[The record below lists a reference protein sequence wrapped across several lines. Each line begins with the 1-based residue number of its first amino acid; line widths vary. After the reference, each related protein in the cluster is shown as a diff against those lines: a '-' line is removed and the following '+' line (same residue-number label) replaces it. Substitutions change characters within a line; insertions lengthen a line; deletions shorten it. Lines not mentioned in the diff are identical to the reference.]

1 MICAMPHTCTI
12 QRRYQKQRLSYAS
25 GTAAFHTGA
34 TVSGGVSGATAVIDR
49 IVGTAVS
56 GYLVVKTVTGTFN
69 GTETLTETVGA
80 TPHGSATMNAAQVA
94 YKNDSGEYEY
104 YWTDDQTV
112 VPARFYTMRSRVT
125 VLTPGQFPGM
135 TPYVMLYSTAT
146 IDHLN
151 YRIKSTTPGFLP
163 ASGIYQIL
171 SVKAPYNSMAL
182 DHYTLEL
189 KELASA

>member
-1 MICAMPHTCTI
+1 VICAMPHTCTI

-25 GTAAFHTGA
+25 GTAAFHLGA
-34 TVSGGVSGATAVIDR
+34 TVTGGVSGATAVIDR
-49 IVGTAVS
+49 IVGTAVT
-56 GYLVVKTVTGTFN
+56 GYLIVKTVTGTFN
-69 GTETLTETVGA
+69 GTETLTDDGSAPV
-80 TPHGSATMNAAQVA
+80 GSATMNAAQIA

-112 VPARFYTMRSRVT
+112 VPARFYTVRSRVT

-135 TPYVMLYSTAT
+135 TTYVILYPTIA

-151 YRIKSTTPGFLP
+151 YRIKSTTTGFTP

-189 KELASA
+189 KELAST

>member
-1 MICAMPHTCTI
+1 MICVMPHTCTI

-34 TVSGGVSGATAVIDR
+34 TVTGGVSGATAVIDR
-49 IVGTAVS
+49 IIGTTSA
-56 GYLVVKTVTGTFN
+56 GYLIVKTVTGTFN
-69 GTETLTETVGA
+69 GSELLTDNGSPA
-80 TPHGSATMNAAQVA
+80 GSATMNAAQAA
-94 YKNDSGEYEY
+94 YKNDTGEYEY
-104 YWTDDQTV
+104 YWKDDQTS
-112 VPARFYTMRSRVT
+112 VPARFYSVRSRVT

-135 TPYVMLYSTAT
+135 APYVMLYSTVT
-146 IDHLN
+146 VDHLN
-151 YRIKSTTPGFLP
+151 YRIKSTTPGFTP

-182 DHYTLEL
+182 DHFTLEL

>member
-1 MICAMPHTCTI
+1 MICALPHTCTI
-12 QRRYQKQRLSYAS
+12 QRRYQKQKLSYAT
-25 GTAAFHTGA
+25 GTQAFHAGA
-34 TVSGGVSGATAVIDR
+34 TVTGGVSGATAVIDR
-49 IVGTAVS
+49 IVGNATS
-56 GYLVVKTVTGTFN
+56 GYLIVKTVTGTFN
-69 GTETLTETVGA
+69 GTELLTDNGSAPV
-80 TPHGSATMNAAQVA
+80 GSATMNAAQVA

-104 YWTDDQTV
+104 YWTDNQTK
-112 VPARFYTMRSRVT
+112 VPARFYSVRSRVT

-135 TPYVMLYSTAT
+135 TTYVMLYSTAT

-151 YRIKSTTPGFLP
+151 YRIKTTTPGFTP

-189 KELASA
+189 KELAST

>member
-1 MICAMPHTCTI
+1 MICALPHTCTI
-12 QRRYQKQRLSYAS
+12 QRRYQKQKLSYAT
-25 GTAAFHTGA
+25 GTQAFHAGA
-34 TVSGGVSGATAVIDR
+34 TVTGGVSGATAVIDR
-49 IVGTAVS
+49 IVGNATS
-56 GYLVVKTVTGTFN
+56 GYLIVKTVTGTFN
-69 GTETLTETVGA
+69 GTELLTDNGSAPV
-80 TPHGSATMNAAQVA
+80 GSATMNAAQVA

-104 YWTDDQTV
+104 YWTDNQTK
-112 VPARFYTMRSRVT
+112 VPARFYSVRSRVT

-151 YRIKSTTPGFLP
+151 YRIKSTTPGFTP

-189 KELASA
+189 KELAST

>member
-1 MICAMPHTCTI
+1 MICALPHTCTI
-12 QRRYQKQRLSYAS
+12 QRRYQKQKLSYAT
-25 GTAAFHTGA
+25 GTQAFHAGA
-34 TVSGGVSGATAVIDR
+34 TVTGGVSGATAVIDR
-49 IVGTAVS
+49 IVGNATS
-56 GYLVVKTVTGTFN
+56 GYLIVKTVTGTFN
-69 GTETLTETVGA
+69 GTELLTDNGSAPV
-80 TPHGSATMNAAQVA
+80 GSATMNAAQVA

-104 YWTDDQTV
+104 YWTDDQTK

-151 YRIKSTTPGFLP
+151 YRIKSTTPGFTP

-189 KELASA
+189 KELAST

>member
-1 MICAMPHTCTI
+1 MMCALPHTCTI
-12 QRRYQKQRLSYAS
+12 QRRYQKQKLSYAS
-25 GTAAFHTGA
+25 GTVAFHAGA
-34 TVSGGVSGATAVIDR
+34 TVTGGVSGATAVIDR
-49 IVGTAVS
+49 IVGTAVT
-56 GYLVVKTVTGTFN
+56 GYLIVKTVTGAFN
-69 GTETLTETVGA
+69 GTELLTDNGSAPV
-80 TPHGSATMNAAQVA
+80 GSATMNAAQTV

-104 YWTDDQTV
+104 YWTDDQTA

-151 YRIKSTTPGFLP
+151 YRIKSTTTGFTP

-171 SVKAPYNSMAL
+171 SVKAPYNSIAL

>member
-12 QRRYQKQRLSYAS
+12 QRRYQKQKLSYAT
-25 GTAAFHTGA
+25 GTQAFHAGA
-34 TVSGGVSGATAVIDR
+34 TVTGGVSGATAVIDR
-49 IVGTAVS
+49 IVGNATS
-56 GYLVVKTVTGTFN
+56 GYLIVKTVTGTFN
-69 GTETLTETVGA
+69 GTELLTDNGSAPV
-80 TPHGSATMNAAQVA
+80 GSATMNAAQVA

-104 YWTDDQTV
+104 YWKDDQTS
-112 VPARFYTMRSRVT
+112 VPARFYSVRSRVT

-135 TPYVMLYSTAT
+135 APYVMLYSTVT
-146 IDHLN
+146 VDHLN
-151 YRIKSTTPGFLP
+151 YRIKSTTPGFTP

-182 DHYTLEL
+182 DHFTLEL

>member
-12 QRRYQKQRLSYAS
+12 QRRYQKQKLSYAT
-25 GTAAFHTGA
+25 GTQAFHAGA
-34 TVSGGVSGATAVIDR
+34 TVTGGVSGATAVIDR
-49 IVGTAVS
+49 IVGNATS
-56 GYLVVKTVTGTFN
+56 GYLIVKTVTGTFN
-69 GTETLTETVGA
+69 GTELLTDNGSAPV
-80 TPHGSATMNAAQVA
+80 GSATMNAAQVA

-104 YWTDDQTV
+104 YWKDDQLK

-151 YRIKSTTPGFLP
+151 YRIKSTTPGFTP